1 MDAEDIKVYVDAYKP
16 KNTEVHVYGKF
27 QNAEDFS
34 NFDTLDWI
42 ELTQVTPENVYS
54 DPKDQTDFRE
64 FEYEIPDANKNVTT
78 GIFEYGDS
86 NLESTGK
93 FIGFKKYSIKIVLT
107 TETDYEFNPPKVTD
121 LRVIALQK

>member
-1 MDAEDIKVYVDAYKP
+1 MHAEDIKVYVDAYKP

-34 NFDTLDWI
+34 NFDSLEWI
-42 ELTQVTPENVYS
+42 KLTQVTPETVYS

-64 FEYEIPDANKNVTT
+64 FEYEIPASYKNN
-78 GIFEYGDS
+78 GIFEYNDS
-86 NLESTGK
+86 GSETGK
-93 FIGFKKYSIKIVLT
+93 FIGYKKYSIKIVLT